1 MTDGAYGAQAGNPD
15 AIAALACGIL
25 SFVSPLGIVTAPL
38 AVYFG
43 IAGRRR
49 ARDGAPHGE
58 LATAAVILGL
68 VGIVLVVLF
77 FLLLVLFAVGSNTT
91 VVG

>member
-1 MTDGAYGAQAGNPD
+1 VTDGAYGAQTGNPD
-15 AIAALACGIL
+15 AIVARVCAIL

-43 IAGRRR
+43 RAGRRC
-49 ARDGAPHGE
+49 ARCGGPYGD
-58 LATAAVILGL
+58 LATAGVILGL

-77 FLLLVLFAVGSNTT
+77 FLFLVLFAVGSNTT